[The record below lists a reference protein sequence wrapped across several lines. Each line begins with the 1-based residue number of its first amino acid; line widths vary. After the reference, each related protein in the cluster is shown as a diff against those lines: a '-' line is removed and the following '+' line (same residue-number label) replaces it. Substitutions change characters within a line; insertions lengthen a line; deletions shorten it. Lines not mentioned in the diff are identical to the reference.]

1 MNMYLL
7 RRLWFLFALLCVT
20 AVASHPGAALS
31 KTATPKATAP
41 AAAATTD
48 AASTATTSDQSAT
61 AAPPAAD
68 TDDFNDE
75 PESVDRHGRLD
86 WRNRIE
92 TRHRHRHDTDNDI
105 VSIGHSSHLQSGEKA
120 DAVVSVFGSSTSEGE
135 AGDVVSVMG
144 NTRVTGPVHDSA
156 VAVLGNVYID
166 SKVDGDVVAVLGNV
180 TLGPNA
186 EIGGDVVAVLG
197 TMQRDPAAIT
207 HGSVQRVLNFD
218 AGVGG
223 FDWLNTWITHCLL
236 YARPLAFVHGL
247 GWAWTLAL
255 GLLAFYACLALLF
268 RSGVDQCVHTLE
280 TEPGHTALAA
290 LIGILLTPV
299 LLVLLCV
306 TVIGIAAV
314 PFVVGALFCMS
325 LFGKAVMLAWLG
337 GRVTGRRPGPAGHPA
352 VAILIGGA
360 LVLLL
365 YVVPVVGF
373 LVYKLLGFF
382 GFGAVVYTL
391 VLRARARRA
400 FNGASPPSAGARVSD
415 LHDAATTASATMAGA
430 GWTASAAP
438 AAAGAAAAASCRSG
452 IECRRRRPGA
462 ARLDAA
468 TVRTACPGAPA
479 HHGGD
484 AARRFLDTHGGL
496 AAGCLIGRIRHEP
509 AAPIR
514 QLPYSDS
521 CHLRCSHVETAGH
534 DGRRHRVRFARGSI
548 GRAAGRLGNG
558 DRACPRLLSV
568 VIRSVPGLYLD
579 CLRRQRS
586 GLARQNRRDRGGAGQ
601 AGRTVALGA
610 AQSQLGFTTAR
621 GSRPAAMPCICG
633 SRGGAPRCAGSVHSR
648 RGTWAAALQ

>member
-337 GRVTGRRPGPAGHPA
+337 GRVTGRRPGPASHPA

-400 FNGASPPSAGARVSD
+400 FNGASPP
-415 LHDAATTASATMAGA
+415 TTASATVAGA

-438 AAAGAAAAASCRSG
+438 AAAGAAAAS
-452 IECRRRRPGA
+452 A
-462 ARLDAA
+462 AAA
-468 TVRTACPGAPA
+468 PESSA
-479 HHGGD
+479 
-484 AARRFLDTHGGL
+484 
-496 AAGCLIGRIRHEP
+496 AAGGPVPP
-509 AAPIR
+509 ASTPPPSAP
-514 QLPYSDS
+514 
-521 CHLRCSHVETAGH
+521 HV
-534 DGRRHRVRFARGSI
+534 
-548 GRAAGRLGNG
+548 
-558 DRACPRLLSV
+558 P
-568 VIRSVPGLYLD
+568 VPPHI
-579 CLRRQRS
+579 
-586 GLARQNRRDRGGAGQ
+586 
-601 AGRTVALGA
+601 T
-610 AQSQLGFTTAR
+610 
-621 GSRPAAMPCICG
+621 AAMPRAGFWIRMAALLLDVLLVG
-633 SRGGAPRCAGSVHSR
+633 FVMSLLHPFGNFHILILAIYGAVMWKLRGTTVGGIVCDLHVVRLDGRPVDWETAIVRALGCFLSLFVVFLGFIWIAFDANGQAWHDKIAGTVVVRAKRGAP
-648 RGTWAAALQ
+648 LL